1 MTDLEHP
8 PEGALPYVPEVDD
21 VITRVFQ
28 LLQRRI
34 QLERTSIIK

>member
-8 PEGALPYVPEVDD
+8 PEGALSDVPEVDD